1 MSMMPESATRI
12 SGGIMLHDSTKPES
26 PKRFS
31 ENIVL
36 QEAARLERR
45 AARRG
50 GFRDMTFS
58 DLFHAPAN
66 GRNAASVDCDRQRD
80 LPDPDGDNTDCS
92 IRIPEG

>member
-1 MSMMPESATRI
+1 
-12 SGGIMLHDSTKPES
+12 
-26 PKRFS
+26 
-31 ENIVL
+31 
-36 QEAARLERR
+36 
-45 AARRG
+45 
-50 GFRDMTFS
+50 MTFS